1 MALITCKE
9 CNAQISEFAEVCP
22 NCGAPTSISKTSS
35 AQPEQPKQPSY
46 QQQTQQETSYQQA
59 STARAGSSEAQ
70 EIPPK
75 SWLVESILVTILCCL
90 PFGIAGIVN
99 ASKVESRW
107 YAGDKAGAKR
117 ASEDAARWTKI
128 GFWGGLIVATLYIL
142 LAVLGAINGF
152 WERSYYYY

>member
-9 CNAQISEFAEVCP
+9 CGAQISEFAEVCP
-22 NCGAPTSISKTSS
+22 SCGAPTSISKTAS
-35 AQPEQPKQPSY
+35 APAEQPQQHTY
-46 QQQTQQETSYQQA
+46 QQQQSVNTPPPSQQNQMHPEL
-59 STARAGSSEAQ
+59 
-70 EIPPK
+70 PPK

-107 YAGDKAGAKR
+107 YAGDKAGAQR

-128 GFWGGLIVATLYIL
+128 GFFGGLAFIVIYTIL
-142 LAVLGAINGF
+142 VVAGAINGF
-152 WERSYYYY
+152 WEDRGYYYY